1 MKQINY
7 EDKFSSSTKT
17 AYLEIAQ
24 SEIEKH
30 VHQTKIFNNTVRQQ
44 LKSSSIEYGFDPVA
58 DYKTMKNLMHDKKS
72 GFVQNASN
80 YIKNRRASNN
90 ILP

>member
-1 MKQINY
+1 MINPKKQFMKQINY

-30 VHQTKIFNNTVRQQ
+30 VHQTKIFNNTVRQ
-44 LKSSSIEYGFDPVA
+44 
-58 DYKTMKNLMHDKKS
+58 
-72 GFVQNASN
+72 
-80 YIKNRRASNN
+80 
-90 ILP
+90 